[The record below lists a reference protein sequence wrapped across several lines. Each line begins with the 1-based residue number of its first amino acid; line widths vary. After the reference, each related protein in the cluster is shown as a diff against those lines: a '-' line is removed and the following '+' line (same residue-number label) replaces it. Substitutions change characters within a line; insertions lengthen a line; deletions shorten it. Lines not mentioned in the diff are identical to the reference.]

1 MINTN
6 VIDLRSHLFAK
17 DAFVV
22 TLRFRLEFAG
32 RLFFV
37 VACFFRATDTPHLG
51 TFILM
56 AHWPQFIDLFFA
68 IEAIESTKKRTELS
82 GK

>member
-1 MINTN
+1 
-6 VIDLRSHLFAK
+6 VSDLRSQVFAK
-17 DAFVV
+17 DALVA
-22 TLRFRLEFAG
+22 TLRFRFEFAG

-37 VACFFRATDTPHLG
+37 VACFFRATDTPHRG
-51 TFILM
+51 TFIVM
-56 AHWPQFIDLFFA
+56 AHRPQFIDLFFA